1 MRRPCSRTNHNWSCL
16 VLTACSLALSVCRRH
31 SCSRTSR
38 DWSCLVWM
46 ACSLALSVCRRHPCS
61 RTNHKWS
68 CLVWMAC
75 SPALSVCRHL
85 CSSQDWSCSVWTT
98 CSLALSVCR
107 HPGSRTSQSA
117 RTGHAQCGRPAV
129 NSVQPAVG
137 QHRCQNLLSHSGLQ
151 LRQSVWHHVPVH
163 PGASHRV
170 QRLLQWK

>member
-1 MRRPCSRTNHNWSCL
+1 M
-16 VLTACSLALSVCRRH
+16 
-31 SCSRTSR
+31 
-38 DWSCLVWM
+38 
-46 ACSLALSVCRRHPCS
+46 CRRHPDS
-61 RTNHKWS
+61 RSSQDWS
-68 CLVWMAC
+68 CSVWTTG
-75 SPALSVCRHL
+75 SLALSVCRHL

-107 HPGSRTSQSA
+107 HLCSSQDWSCPVWTTCSLVMSVCRHPGSTASQPA

-151 LRQSVWHHVPVH
+151 LRQSVWHHLPEH
-163 PGASHRV
+163 PSASHRV